1 MSKVRTTAVSAA
13 RVISTMASIALAC
26 STASAANYWDFNVF
40 SRSTIGTPGQG
51 YGSDFQGA
59 SGAVGDANFHGFTV
73 KGVGGTSPSLARGFY
88 GGGNFTLQGSVDHDG
103 IEVAGN
109 VTLNSGSVN
118 GVVRAGG
125 NLGGTSGSV
134 NGNAWLGGIK
144 TTGNPLTVSGSLNE
158 NQPFSPTVNLSA
170 VSTYFANVGSYAANH
185 APTTNFSMNFSQMVI
200 NATGPLT
207 VVNIT
212 AANLAGVWGIHVNG
226 GGTVVVNLAGTN
238 LSLTG
243 LTWSY
248 GGGSS
253 AQKTLLNMNQA
264 TTINMSGS
272 NEVNM
277 LAANAAVH
285 FSSGLVTGNL
295 IVGSLTGSGQVNWN
309 GGFEGGADVP
319 SAGGVSVLALAGLLA
334 SRRRR

>member
-1 MSKVRTTAVSAA
+1 MQMSIRSCAASAA
-13 RVISTMASIALAC
+13 LVASLAVAC
-26 STASAANYWDFNVF
+26 STASGAVNFWDFNVF

-59 SGAVGDANFHGFTV
+59 SGAVGNANFLGFTV
-73 KGVGGTSPSLARGFY
+73 KGVGGTSPSLAHGFY

-109 VTLNSGSVN
+109 VTLNSGSVFGN
-118 GVVRAGG
+118 VRAGG
-125 NLGGTSGSV
+125 NLGGTSGTV
-134 NGNAWLGGIK
+134 NGNAFLGGIK

-158 NQPFSPTVNLSA
+158 NQAFVPTVNLGA
-170 VSTYFANVGSYAANH
+170 VSSYFANVGTFAANH
-185 APTTNFSMNFSQMVI
+185 APTSAFSMNFSQMVI
-200 NATGPLT
+200 NASGPLT
-207 VVNIT
+207 VVNLT
-212 AANLAGVWGIHVNG
+212 AANLAGVWGINVVGNG
-226 GGTVVVNLAGTN
+226 PVVINLAGSN
-238 LSLTG
+238 LTLTG

-248 GGGSS
+248 TGGAS
-253 AQKTLLNMNQA
+253 AKTTLLNMNEA

-277 LAANAAVH
+277 LAANAAVN

-309 GGFEGGADVP
+309 GGFEGGTSIP
-319 SAGGVSVLALAGLLA
+319 SAGGVSVLAFAGLMA

>member
-1 MSKVRTTAVSAA
+1 MKSFRTSATKAAVAVS
-13 RVISTMASIALAC
+13 IGASIALAC

-59 SGAVGDANFHGFTV
+59 SGAVGDVNFHGFTV
-73 KGVGGTSPSLARGFY
+73 KGVAGTSPSLAHGFY
-88 GGGNFTLQGSVDHDG
+88 GGGNFTLQGSVDHSG

-109 VTLNSGSVN
+109 VTLNSASVN
-118 GVVRAGG
+118 GVVRSGG
-125 NLGGTSGSV
+125 NLGGTGGTV
-134 NGNAWLGGIK
+134 NGSAWLGGIK
-144 TTGNPLTVSGSLNE
+144 TTGNPLTVTGSVNE
-158 NQPFSPTVNLSA
+158 NQPFSPTVNLGA
-170 VSTYFANVGSYAANH
+170 VSSYFANVGSYAASH

-200 NATGPLT
+200 NASGPLT

-212 AANLAGVWGIHVNG
+212 AANLAGVWGIHVVG

-238 LSLTG
+238 LSLNG
-243 LTWSY
+243 LVWSY
-248 GGGSS
+248 AGGSS
-253 AQKTLLNMNQA
+253 AQKTLLNMNEA
-264 TTINMSGS
+264 TSISMSGS

-309 GGFEGGADVP
+309 GGFEGGSDVP
-319 SAGGVSVLALAGLLA
+319 SAGGVSVLALAGLTA

>member
-1 MSKVRTTAVSAA
+1 MKSVGTSAA
-13 RVISTMASIALAC
+13 SAVIVASIALAC
-26 STASAANYWDFNVF
+26 STASGAVNYWDFNVF

-59 SGAVGDANFHGFTV
+59 SGAVGDVNFNGFTV
-73 KGVGGTSPSLARGFY
+73 KGVGGTSPSLAHGFY

-118 GVVRAGG
+118 GNVRAGG
-125 NLGGTSGSV
+125 NLAGTSGSV
-134 NGNAWLGGIK
+134 NGSAFLGGLK
-144 TTGNPLTVSGSLNE
+144 TTGNPLTVSGSVAE
-158 NQPFSPTVNLSA
+158 NQSFSPTVNLGA
-170 VSTYFANVGSYAANH
+170 VSSYFASVGNYAANH
-185 APTTNFSMNFSQMVI
+185 APTTNFTMNFSQMVI

-207 VVNIT
+207 VVNLT
-212 AANLAGVWGIHVNG
+212 AANLAGVWGINVVG

-253 AQKTLLNMNQA
+253 AQKTLLNMNEAQ
-264 TTINMSGS
+264 TINMSGS

-277 LAANAAVH
+277 LAANAAVN

-295 IVGSLTGSGQVNWN
+295 IVGSLTGSGQVNWG
-309 GGFEGGADVP
+309 GGFEGGSDVP
-319 SAGGVSVLALAGLLA
+319 SAGGVSAMALAGLLA

>member
-1 MSKVRTTAVSAA
+1 MKNSVVEKAA
-13 RVISTMASIALAC
+13 IAAGVASIALAC
-26 STASAANYWDFNVF
+26 STACGAVNYWDFNVF

-59 SGAVGDANFHGFTV
+59 SGAVGDVNFNGFTV

-118 GVVRAGG
+118 GIVRAGG
-125 NLGGTSGSV
+125 NLGGSSGSV

-158 NQPFSPTVNLSA
+158 NEPFSPTVNLGA
-170 VSTYFANVGSYAANH
+170 VSSYFANVGNFAANH

-212 AANLAGVWGIHVNG
+212 AANLAGVWGIHVVG

-238 LSLTG
+238 LNLTG

-248 GGGSS
+248 AGGSS

-264 TTINMSGS
+264 TSINMQGS

-277 LAANAAVH
+277 LAANAAVN

-295 IVGSLTGSGQVNWN
+295 IVGSLTGSGQVNWG
-309 GGFEGGADVP
+309 GGFEGGSDIP
-319 SAGGVSVLALAGLLA
+319 SAGGVSVLALAGLFA